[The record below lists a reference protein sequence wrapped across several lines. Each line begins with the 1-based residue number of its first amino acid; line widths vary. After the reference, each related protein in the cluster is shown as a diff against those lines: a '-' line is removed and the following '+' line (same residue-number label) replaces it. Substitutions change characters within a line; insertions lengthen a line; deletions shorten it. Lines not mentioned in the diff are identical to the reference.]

1 MRHRASPCD
10 RERLFGWLEGTRK
23 MILVEPDALLTHAS
37 RMPGLD
43 GQKMS
48 KSYGN
53 AITLREDAGEVT
65 GKFVPCRP
73 IRRV

>member
-1 MRHRASPCD
+1 MVD
-10 RERLFGWLEGTRK
+10 RERLCGYLEGTGK
-23 MILVEPDALLTHAS
+23 MILVEPDALLTQAS

-53 AITLREDAGEVT
+53 TITLREDADSVT
-65 GKFVPCRP
+65 ARRSVPCRP
-73 IRRV
+73 IRHA